1 MKISDLHP
9 DELRT
14 ARLELSL
21 ARQRLISMAF
31 GDLEQYY
38 LDQSDLLAH
47 VIAFLDTC
55 LQEGVKNA
63 I

>member
-31 GDLEQYY
+31 GDLEQHY
-38 LDQSDLLAH
+38 LDQSDLLAP

-55 LQEGVKNA
+55 LQEGVENA